1 MPDDPPTDL
10 PPGTPLPSER
20 HERFACA
27 LAEGIPAA
35 EAYRLAGYSEKH
47 SKQAASRLAAR
58 DDVQARVAEIRV
70 AANAMSLLTKEKAME
85 VLARIARHG
94 ERASDQ
100 IRAIQVLGRFCGWE
114 TGTEAENR
122 LADAAGILAGLR
134 RLTHGA

>member
-1 MPDDPPTDL
+1 MPEEASPPQ

-27 LAEGIPAA
+27 LAEGKPAA

-58 DDVQARVAEIRV
+58 DDVQARVAEIRGE
-70 AANAMSLLTKEKAME
+70 ANAMSRLTKEKAME

-94 ERASDQ
+94 ERASDK
-100 IRAIQVLGRFCGWE
+100 IRALQVLGRWCGWE
-114 TGTEAENR
+114 SGTQAENR
-122 LADAAGILAGLR
+122 LADAAGILEGLR
-134 RLTHGA
+134 KLTHGG